1 MIPTMRF
8 SIGVVRS
15 DFVAGPDEDD
25 HQGEEADGGE
35 DE

>member
-1 MIPTMRF
+1 MIPTTVFSMGVMRL
-8 SIGVVRS
+8 
-15 DFVAGPDEDD
+15 DFFAGPDEDD